1 MKKMET
7 LGELSERILSEYQDK
22 EILLKVNGKVL
33 MYFSNSH
40 EFYVHLNVN
49 LAKLKVEKIVNRSFG
64 VVIQLNSVSVINTF
78 NLL

>member
-1 MKKMET
+1 MDT
-7 LGELSERILSEYQDK
+7 LGELSESILSEYQDK

-49 LAKLKVEKIVNRSFG
+49 LANLKVDKIVIRSYG
-64 VVIQLNSVSVINTF
+64 VVIDLNSVSVINTF